1 MSGSSPLA
9 VLLMGVDAADLE
21 QLRRRVSADPL
32 MRVAGA
38 ATLDRVVVVSVPH
51 DVVLLSPEALVSLR
65 GGRARH
71 PIDETPPET
80 LTPREHEVLASAAEG
95 LGNRAIG
102 ERLGISEHTVKFH
115 LASIYGKLGVGNRT
129 EAVQHAL
136 RTGLLE
142 I

>member
-1 MSGSSPLA
+1 MPESSVLN
-9 VLLMGVDAADLE
+9 VLLVGVDAADLE
-21 QLRRRVSADPL
+21 RLRRRVSADPL
-32 MRVAGA
+32 VRIAGA
-38 ATLDRVVVVSVPH
+38 TMLDRGAVVDVAH
-51 DVVLLSPEALVSLR
+51 DAVLLTPEAMTRLR
-65 GGRARH
+65 GARERH
-71 PIDETPPET
+71 PIEETAVET
-80 LTPREHEVLASAAEG
+80 LTPREHEVLGHAADG
-95 LGNRAIG
+95 LGNREIG

>member
-1 MSGSSPLA
+1 VAPTPLN
-9 VLLMGVDAADLE
+9 VLLIGVDAADLE
-21 QLRRRVSADPL
+21 RLRRRVSADPQL
-32 MRVAGA
+32 RVAGA
-38 ATLDRVVVVSVPH
+38 TTLDRAAAV
-51 DVVLLSPEALVSLR
+51 DVAHEAVLLTPEAMARLR
-65 GGRARH
+65 GARERH
-71 PIDETPPET
+71 PIDEPPVET

-95 LGNRAIG
+95 LGNRDIG

-136 RTGLLE
+136 RMGILE